1 MGRAALIAP
10 IYMILQL
17 PRRTARM
24 SPPAWW
30 ALAPPSHPYHW
41 YGGYFLLRYSTLAN
55 SFLLGSGMLYVA
67 RTFLIHVEVQ
77 ATNQPTVGAKLHN
90 LFEIWEKTE
99 NITIFAI

>member
-1 MGRAALIAP
+1 
-10 IYMILQL
+10 
-17 PRRTARM
+17 
-24 SPPAWW
+24 
-30 ALAPPSHPYHW
+30 
-41 YGGYFLLRYSTLAN
+41 
-55 SFLLGSGMLYVA
+55 MLYVA